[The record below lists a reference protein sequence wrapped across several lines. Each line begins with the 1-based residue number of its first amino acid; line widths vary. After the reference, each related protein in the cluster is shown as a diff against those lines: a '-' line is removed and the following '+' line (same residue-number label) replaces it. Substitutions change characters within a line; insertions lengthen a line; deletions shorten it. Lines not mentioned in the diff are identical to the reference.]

1 MARLPLESRKGDGGF
16 SEAGSKEIHM
26 KIPAKIDRFQ
36 VSKELGRGSQGVV
49 YLASDPRLE
58 RQVAIKTLHMHLSGE
73 GDRPAR
79 LLQEARTVSK
89 LQHPNIIPVYEAG
102 AYQGQP
108 YLVFEYVD
116 GISLKELIKKEG
128 SLVVHRSVNLMGQIL
143 EGISYA
149 HQHGIVHRDLSPS
162 NILIGNKGTPRIMDF
177 GISIMTDGDKNR
189 EVEMSG
195 TPCYMSPEHFS
206 ETPVG
211 PESDIFSLG
220 LIFYEM
226 LVGHPAVQAENHY
239 AVMYKIANEP
249 IEPPSSKNQT
259 VDKKLDEIFLKAINK
274 DPASRY
280 ADAQAMKKDLDDYL
294 TVGDSSQ
301 TEQGTQGQ
309 ANSTLEFLL
318 RRIRHQS
325 DFPSFSQH
333 LMEINKK
340 ASISGGNYASASE
353 LANTI
358 LKDYSLTNKL
368 LKLVNSAFYG
378 QYAGEVTTVSRAV
391 VVLGFEEVSMAA
403 SSLMLF
409 DHLTNKSQSEEL
421 KDAALSSFM
430 SGMIAKDLSQQMDFP
445 EMEEAFICSMLH
457 NLGRHLVVFYFPEEH
472 ERIKNLMA
480 QKGLDEETA
489 TRAVIGISHED
500 LGIGIAKSWKFPDK
514 ITRSMRSLP
523 KGKPEKPRSQTDTL
537 WKLSGFSNE
546 LCSVTSNQDGE
557 GDEEALGALLKRF
570 GDAFPLSK
578 KQIKGLLKSAHEK
591 MEKYSS
597 ALDIDLKKSVFMNR
611 MANHF
616 ETEKGPAQETAK
628 AGPQEKPQDREA
640 EGFQALEIAQS
651 PSSSTESEDPNSVL
665 INGIQE
671 ITNTLLEDYELNDLL
686 TMILETMYRGF
697 RYTRVLLCLVDGS
710 RNRVNARLGFG
721 KNIEK
726 VLQNFGFKRGKSS
739 DVFNLSLNEGKDLA
753 IDDSAAGPLKK
764 GIPDWY
770 RQAVSAPAFV
780 LYPIVINKSPI
791 GLIYADRER
800 KGRVVSGSQPNYMKT
815 LCNQLVMAI
824 KQSRQ

>member
-1 MARLPLESRKGDGGF
+1 MQ
-16 SEAGSKEIHM
+16 
-26 KIPAKIDRFQ
+26 IPEKIDRFQ
-36 VSKELGRGSQGVV
+36 VLKELGRGSQGVV

-58 RQVAIKTLHMHLSGE
+58 RRVAIKTLHKHLSGE

-102 AYQGQP
+102 AYQGRP

-128 SLVVHRSVNLMGQIL
+128 ALVVHRSVNLMGQIL

-149 HQHGIVHRDLSPS
+149 HQQGIVHRDLSPS
-162 NILIGNKGTPRIMDF
+162 NILIGSNGIPRIMDF
-177 GISIMTDGDKNR
+177 GISIMADGDKHR

-226 LVGHPAVQAENHY
+226 LAGRPAIQAENHY

-259 VDKKLDEIFLKAINK
+259 VDQKLDKIFLKAIHK

-280 ADAQAMKKDLDDYL
+280 ADALEMKKDLDDYL
-294 TVGDSSQ
+294 ALDDSGE
-301 TEQGTQGQ
+301 TEQSAQGQ
-309 ANSTLEFLL
+309 ANATLEFLL

-333 LMEINKK
+333 IMEINKK
-340 ASISGGNYASASE
+340 ASISGANYASASE

-409 DHLTNKSQSEEL
+409 DHLTNKSQSAEL

-430 SGMIAKDLSQQMDFP
+430 SGIIARDLSRQMEFS
-445 EMEEAFICSMLH
+445 ETEEAFICSMLH
-457 NLGRHLVVFYFPEEH
+457 SLGRHLVVFYFPEEY
-472 ERIKNLMA
+472 ERIKTLMA

-500 LGIGIAKSWKFPDK
+500 LGIGIAKSWKFPEK
-514 ITRSMRSLP
+514 ITHSMRSLP
-523 KGKPEKPRSQTDTL
+523 KGKPDKPRSETDTL
-537 WKLSGFSNE
+537 WKLSGFCNE
-546 LCSVTSNQDGE
+546 LCSIMGNEESE
-557 GDEEALGALLKRF
+557 GNAEAVAALLKRF
-570 GDAFPLSK
+570 GDAFPVSK
-578 KQIKGLLKSAHEK
+578 RQIKGLLKSAHEK
-591 MEKYSS
+591 VEKYSS
-597 ALDIDLKKSVFMNR
+597 TLDIDLKKSAFLSR
-611 MANHF
+611 MTGYF
-616 ETEKGPAQETAK
+616 ETREGPEPKTGK
-628 AGPQEKPQDREA
+628 AGLHERTQAPEA
-640 EGFQALEIAQS
+640 EGFQDLEISQS
-651 PSSSTESEDPNSVL
+651 PSSPTEAKDPNSVI

-671 ITNTLLEDYELNDLL
+671 ITNTLLEDFVLNDLL

-697 RYTRVLLCLVDGS
+697 RFSRVLLCLVDGS

-721 KNIEK
+721 KNIET
-726 VLQNFGFKRGKSS
+726 VLQKFSFKRGKSS
-739 DVFNLSLNEGKDLA
+739 DIFNLSLNEKKDLA
-753 IDDSAAGPLKK
+753 IDDSAAGRLKK
-764 GIPDWY
+764 GIPEWY
-770 RQAVSAPAFV
+770 REGVAAPAFV
-780 LYPIVINKSPI
+780 VYPIVINNAPL
-791 GLIYADRER
+791 GLIYADRES
-800 KGRVVSGSQPNYMKT
+800 KGHVLSGTQPNYMKT

-824 KQSRQ
+824 KQGRQ